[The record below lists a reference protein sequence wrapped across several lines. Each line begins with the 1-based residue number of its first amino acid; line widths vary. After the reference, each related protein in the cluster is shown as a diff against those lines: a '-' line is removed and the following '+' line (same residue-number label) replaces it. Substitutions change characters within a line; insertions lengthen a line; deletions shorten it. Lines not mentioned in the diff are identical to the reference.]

1 MIGCATG
8 VLGVSELAAL
18 ATGAPLVVPALLPHY
33 DRVRPP
39 VHGGTV
45 PEAIDAVRALLT
57 GSHQHDPE
65 AARRWACDAH
75 GVSRVVNRVARRST
89 PWWRPTPARVRR
101 AAITQPASQ
110 PAEVPGLARSGQRPY
125 VRDVILRDG
134 GRTNRGALFVAGP
147 AAPERFDGRP

>member
-1 MIGCATG
+1 VIGCATG

-18 ATGAPLVVPALLPHY
+18 ATGAPLV
-33 DRVRPP
+33 
-39 VHGGTV
+39 HGGTV
-45 PEAIDAVRALLT
+45 PDAVDAVRALLT

-65 AARRWACDAH
+65 AACRWACDAH
-75 GVSRVVNRVARRST
+75 
-89 PWWRPTPARVRR
+89 
-101 AAITQPASQ
+101 
-110 PAEVPGLARSGQRPY
+110 VPGLARSGQRPY